1 MTALN
6 VLALGMISALA
17 AAADTGAS
25 LPDPTRP
32 YAFATTVRAQDLPAE
47 GMQWRLNGI
56 RIREG
61 EKSAILNGQ
70 VVKAGDKLAGA
81 TVVEINPADVVL
93 MQDTQKIVVKLIVSS
108 IKKPVRNARPPVEA
122 TEQ

>member
-1 MTALN
+1 MTAMN
-6 VLALGMISALA
+6 VLALGMVSALA
-17 AAADTGAS
+17 AAADTDAM

-32 YAFATTVRAQDLPAE
+32 YAFAATVQAENIPAE

-70 VVKAGDKLAGA
+70 LVRTGDNLAGA

-108 IKKPVRNARPPVEA
+108 IKKPVRNARPPAET